1 MYFDEIDK
9 HFDERDLNI
18 AKKKIEVLRDYK
30 NKKKILGHNMIDKLK
45 EKYDLYW
52 K

>member
-30 NKKKILGHNMIDKLK
+30 NKKKILGYNMIDKLK
-45 EKYDLYW
+45 QKYD
-52 K
+52 

>member
-1 MYFDEIDK
+1 VYFDEIDN

-18 AKKKIEVLRDYK
+18 VKKKIEVLRDYK
-30 NKKKILGHNMIDKLK
+30 NKKNILGYNMIDKVN
-45 EKYDLYW
+45 EKHDLYW